1 MLSRHNTTSHSISSR
16 FQQIVILSPP
26 KLAPPPYSLLFL
38 PFFFY
43 MNYPISVN
51 TNPVSNG
58 SVDSSI
64 PYAVPSSVGSSIPLQ
79 PMGVEVLK
87 PLNPVSVSSYQEP
100 LYGVRSDVVPVLNN
114 VNDMVPNGVSGV
126 GAVDSGVGVSGGVG
140 VATTVGVGGGVEM
153 SNMNGVSGV
162 VNDPS
167 ECYMELL
174 MYRECMG
181 SIQCVFERESVLRD
195 ESGW

>member
-1 MLSRHNTTSHSISSR
+1 
-16 FQQIVILSPP
+16 
-26 KLAPPPYSLLFL
+26 
-38 PFFFY
+38 

-100 LYGVRSDVVPVLNN
+100 LYGVRSDAVPVLNN

-126 GAVDSGVGVSGGVG
+126 GVSGVNGVSGGVG
-140 VATTVGVGGGVEM
+140 V
-153 SNMNGVSGV
+153 SGV
-162 VNDPS
+162 NTTG
-167 ECYMELL
+167 ELK
-174 MYRECMG
+174 
-181 SIQCVFERESVLRD
+181 
-195 ESGW
+195 

>member
-1 MLSRHNTTSHSISSR
+1 
-16 FQQIVILSPP
+16 
-26 KLAPPPYSLLFL
+26 
-38 PFFFY
+38 

-100 LYGVRSDVVPVLNN
+100 LYGVGSDVVPVLNN

-126 GAVDSGVGVSGGVG
+126 GSGVVVNGVSGGVG
-140 VATTVGVGGGVEM
+140 VATTVGASSVGTGVEM
-153 SNMNGVSGV
+153 SNMATPVGVNGV

-181 SIQCVFERESVLRD
+181 SIQCIFERESVLRD

>member
-1 MLSRHNTTSHSISSR
+1 
-16 FQQIVILSPP
+16 
-26 KLAPPPYSLLFL
+26 
-38 PFFFY
+38 

-100 LYGVRSDVVPVLNN
+100 LYGVRNDVVPVLNN
-114 VNDMVPNGVSGV
+114 VNDMVPNGVG
-126 GAVDSGVGVSGGVG
+126 SGVGVVGSGVVVNGMSSVG
-140 VATTVGVGGGVEM
+140 TGVEM

-181 SIQCVFERESVLRD
+181 SIQCIFE
-195 ESGW
+195 

>member
-1 MLSRHNTTSHSISSR
+1 
-16 FQQIVILSPP
+16 
-26 KLAPPPYSLLFL
+26 
-38 PFFFY
+38 

-64 PYAVPSSVGSSIPLQ
+64 PYAVPSSVGSSIPLR

-114 VNDMVPNGVSGV
+114 VNDMVPNGVGSGV
-126 GAVDSGVGVSGGVG
+126 SGVSGGVG
-140 VATTVGVGGGVEM
+140 VATTVGASSVGTGVEM

-181 SIQCVFERESVLRD
+181 SIQCIFE
-195 ESGW
+195 

>member
-1 MLSRHNTTSHSISSR
+1 
-16 FQQIVILSPP
+16 
-26 KLAPPPYSLLFL
+26 
-38 PFFFY
+38 

-100 LYGVRSDVVPVLNN
+100 LYGVRNDVVPVLNN
-114 VNDMVPNGVSGV
+114 VNDMVPNGVG
-126 GAVDSGVGVSGGVG
+126 SGVGVVGSGVVVNGMSSVG
-140 VATTVGVGGGVEM
+140 TGVEM
-153 SNMNGVSGV
+153 SNMNEVNGVAGV

-174 MYRECMG
+174 MNRECMG
-181 SIQCVFERESVLRD
+181 SIQCIFE
-195 ESGW
+195 

>member
-1 MLSRHNTTSHSISSR
+1 MLSRHSTTSHSISSR

-114 VNDMVPNGVSGV
+114 VNDMVPNGVSVVGSGV
-126 GAVDSGVGVSGGVG
+126 VNGVSGVNSGVGTGL
-140 VATTVGVGGGVEM
+140 EM

>member
-1 MLSRHNTTSHSISSR
+1 M
-16 FQQIVILSPP
+16 
-26 KLAPPPYSLLFL
+26 
-38 PFFFY
+38 
-43 MNYPISVN
+43 
-51 TNPVSNG
+51 
-58 SVDSSI
+58 
-64 PYAVPSSVGSSIPLQ
+64 
-79 PMGVEVLK
+79 LK

-126 GAVDSGVGVSGGVG
+126 GVSGVVNGVSGGVG
-140 VATTVGVGGGVEM
+140 VSGVNTTVEM

-181 SIQCVFERESVLRD
+181 SIQCVFE
-195 ESGW
+195 

>member
-1 MLSRHNTTSHSISSR
+1 
-16 FQQIVILSPP
+16 
-26 KLAPPPYSLLFL
+26 
-38 PFFFY
+38 

-100 LYGVRSDVVPVLNN
+100 LYGVRNDVVPVLNN
-114 VNDMVPNGVSGV
+114 VNDMVPNGV
-126 GAVDSGVGVSGGVG
+126 
-140 VATTVGVGGGVEM
+140 
-153 SNMNGVSGV
+153 NGVSGV

-181 SIQCVFERESVLRD
+181 SIQCIFE
-195 ESGW
+195 

>member
-1 MLSRHNTTSHSISSR
+1 
-16 FQQIVILSPP
+16 
-26 KLAPPPYSLLFL
+26 
-38 PFFFY
+38 

-126 GAVDSGVGVSGGVG
+126 GVVGSGVVVNGMSSVG
-140 VATTVGVGGGVEM
+140 TGVEM

-181 SIQCVFERESVLRD
+181 SIQCIFE
-195 ESGW
+195 

>member
-1 MLSRHNTTSHSISSR
+1 MLSRHSTTSHSISSR

-26 KLAPPPYSLLFL
+26 KLAPPPYSLLLL

-126 GAVDSGVGVSGGVG
+126 GVSGVVSGVSGGVG
-140 VATTVGVGGGVEM
+140 VSGVNTTVEM

>member
-1 MLSRHNTTSHSISSR
+1 
-16 FQQIVILSPP
+16 
-26 KLAPPPYSLLFL
+26 
-38 PFFFY
+38 

-100 LYGVRSDVVPVLNN
+100 LYGVGNDAVPVLNN

-126 GAVDSGVGVSGGVG
+126 GVSGVVNGVSGVSGVSGVNSGVG
-140 VATTVGVGGGVEM
+140 TGVEM
-153 SNMNGVSGV
+153 SNMNGVTGV

-181 SIQCVFERESVLRD
+181 SIQCIFE
-195 ESGW
+195 

>member
-1 MLSRHNTTSHSISSR
+1 
-16 FQQIVILSPP
+16 
-26 KLAPPPYSLLFL
+26 
-38 PFFFY
+38 

-100 LYGVRSDVVPVLNN
+100 LYGVRNDVVPVLNN

-126 GAVDSGVGVSGGVG
+126 SGVSGVVVNGMSSVG
-140 VATTVGVGGGVEM
+140 TGVEM

-181 SIQCVFERESVLRD
+181 SIQCIFE
-195 ESGW
+195 

>member
-1 MLSRHNTTSHSISSR
+1 
-16 FQQIVILSPP
+16 
-26 KLAPPPYSLLFL
+26 
-38 PFFFY
+38 

-126 GAVDSGVGVSGGVG
+126 SVVGSGVVVNGMSSVG
-140 VATTVGVGGGVEM
+140 TGVEM

-181 SIQCVFERESVLRD
+181 SIQCIFE
-195 ESGW
+195 

>member
-1 MLSRHNTTSHSISSR
+1 
-16 FQQIVILSPP
+16 
-26 KLAPPPYSLLFL
+26 
-38 PFFFY
+38 

-114 VNDMVPNGVSGV
+114 VNDMVPYGESGV

-140 VATTVGVGGGVEM
+140 VATTVGVSGGVEM

>member
-1 MLSRHNTTSHSISSR
+1 
-16 FQQIVILSPP
+16 
-26 KLAPPPYSLLFL
+26 
-38 PFFFY
+38 

-58 SVDSSI
+58 SVNSSI

-100 LYGVRSDVVPVLNN
+100 LYGVGSDAVPVLNN

-126 GAVDSGVGVSGGVG
+126 GVVGSGVVNGVSGGVG
-140 VATTVGVGGGVEM
+140 VATTVGASSVDSGVEM

-181 SIQCVFERESVLRD
+181 SIQCIFE
-195 ESGW
+195 

>member
-1 MLSRHNTTSHSISSR
+1 
-16 FQQIVILSPP
+16 
-26 KLAPPPYSLLFL
+26 
-38 PFFFY
+38 

-140 VATTVGVGGGVEM
+140 VATTVGVSGGVEM
-153 SNMNGVSGV
+153 SNMNGVSGVNVVNGVSGV

-181 SIQCVFERESVLRD
+181 SIQCVFKRESVLRD

>member
-1 MLSRHNTTSHSISSR
+1 
-16 FQQIVILSPP
+16 
-26 KLAPPPYSLLFL
+26 
-38 PFFFY
+38 

-100 LYGVRSDVVPVLNN
+100 LYGVGSDVVPVLNN

-126 GAVDSGVGVSGGVG
+126 GVSGVVNGVSGGVVVNG
-140 VATTVGVGGGVEM
+140 MSSVGTGVEM
-153 SNMNGVSGV
+153 SNMNGVNGVSGV

-181 SIQCVFERESVLRD
+181 SIQCIFE
-195 ESGW
+195 

>member
-1 MLSRHNTTSHSISSR
+1 
-16 FQQIVILSPP
+16 
-26 KLAPPPYSLLFL
+26 
-38 PFFFY
+38 

-100 LYGVRSDVVPVLNN
+100 LYGVRNDVVPVLNN

-126 GAVDSGVGVSGGVG
+126 GSGVGVVGSGVVVNGMSSVG
-140 VATTVGVGGGVEM
+140 TGVEM
-153 SNMNGVSGV
+153 SNMNGVNGVSGVNVVNGVSGV

-181 SIQCVFERESVLRD
+181 SIQCIFE
-195 ESGW
+195 

>member
-1 MLSRHNTTSHSISSR
+1 
-16 FQQIVILSPP
+16 
-26 KLAPPPYSLLFL
+26 
-38 PFFFY
+38 

-58 SVDSSI
+58 SVNSSI

-100 LYGVRSDVVPVLNN
+100 LYGVGSDAVPVLNN

-126 GAVDSGVGVSGGVG
+126 GVVGSGVVNGMSSVDS
-140 VATTVGVGGGVEM
+140 GVEM

-181 SIQCVFERESVLRD
+181 SIQCIFE
-195 ESGW
+195 

>member
-1 MLSRHNTTSHSISSR
+1 MLSRHSTTSHSISSH

-100 LYGVRSDVVPVLNN
+100 LYGVGNDAVPVLNN

-126 GAVDSGVGVSGGVG
+126 GVVGSGVVVNGVSSVG
-140 VATTVGVGGGVEM
+140 SGVEM
-153 SNMNGVSGV
+153 SNMATPVGVSGV

-174 MYRECMG
+174 MNRECMG
-181 SIQCVFERESVLRD
+181 SIQCIFE
-195 ESGW
+195 

>member
-1 MLSRHNTTSHSISSR
+1 MLSRHSTTSHSISSH

-100 LYGVRSDVVPVLNN
+100 LYGVRNDVVPVLNN

-126 GAVDSGVGVSGGVG
+126 GSGVVNGVSGGVG
-140 VATTVGVGGGVEM
+140 VSGVNTTVEM
-153 SNMNGVSGV
+153 SNVNGVTGV

-174 MYRECMG
+174 MNRECMG
-181 SIQCVFERESVLRD
+181 SIQCIFE
-195 ESGW
+195 

>member
-1 MLSRHNTTSHSISSR
+1 
-16 FQQIVILSPP
+16 
-26 KLAPPPYSLLFL
+26 
-38 PFFFY
+38 

-100 LYGVRSDVVPVLNN
+100 LYGVRNDVVPVLNN
-114 VNDMVPNGVSGV
+114 VNDMVPNGVGGVGSGVVNGVSGVSGVSGVNSGV
-126 GAVDSGVGVSGGVG
+126 G
-140 VATTVGVGGGVEM
+140 TGVEM
-153 SNMNGVSGV
+153 SNMNGVSGVNVVNGVSGV

-181 SIQCVFERESVLRD
+181 SIQCIFERESVLRD

>member
-1 MLSRHNTTSHSISSR
+1 
-16 FQQIVILSPP
+16 
-26 KLAPPPYSLLFL
+26 
-38 PFFFY
+38 

-100 LYGVRSDVVPVLNN
+100 LYGVRNDVVPVLNN

-126 GAVDSGVGVSGGVG
+126 SGVSGGVG
-140 VATTVGVGGGVEM
+140 VATTVGASSVGTGVEM
-153 SNMNGVSGV
+153 SNMNGVSGVNVVNGVSGV

>member
-1 MLSRHNTTSHSISSR
+1 
-16 FQQIVILSPP
+16 
-26 KLAPPPYSLLFL
+26 
-38 PFFFY
+38 

-100 LYGVRSDVVPVLNN
+100 LYGVRNDVVPVVNN
-114 VNDMVPNGVSGV
+114 VNDMVPNGV
-126 GAVDSGVGVSGGVG
+126 GGVG
-140 VATTVGVGGGVEM
+140 VVGSGVVVNGVSSVGSGVEM
-153 SNMNGVSGV
+153 SNMTGVCGL

-181 SIQCVFERESVLRD
+181 SIQCIFE
-195 ESGW
+195 

>member
-1 MLSRHNTTSHSISSR
+1 
-16 FQQIVILSPP
+16 
-26 KLAPPPYSLLFL
+26 
-38 PFFFY
+38 

-100 LYGVRSDVVPVLNN
+100 LYGCCSC
-114 VNDMVPNGVSGV
+114 
-126 GAVDSGVGVSGGVG
+126 
-140 VATTVGVGGGVEM
+140 VE
-153 SNMNGVSGV
+153 
-162 VNDPS
+162 
-167 ECYMELL
+167 
-174 MYRECMG
+174 
-181 SIQCVFERESVLRD
+181 QCE
-195 ESGW
+195 

>member
-1 MLSRHNTTSHSISSR
+1 
-16 FQQIVILSPP
+16 
-26 KLAPPPYSLLFL
+26 
-38 PFFFY
+38 

-100 LYGVRSDVVPVLNN
+100 LYGVGNDAVPVLNN

-126 GAVDSGVGVSGGVG
+126 GVVGSGVVVNGVSSVG
-140 VATTVGVGGGVEM
+140 SGVEM
-153 SNMNGVSGV
+153 SNMATPVGVNGV

-181 SIQCVFERESVLRD
+181 SIQCIFE
-195 ESGW
+195 

>member
-1 MLSRHNTTSHSISSR
+1 
-16 FQQIVILSPP
+16 
-26 KLAPPPYSLLFL
+26 
-38 PFFFY
+38 

-100 LYGVRSDVVPVLNN
+100 LYGVGSDVVPVLNN
-114 VNDMVPNGVSGV
+114 VNDMVPNGVGVVGSGV
-126 GAVDSGVGVSGGVG
+126 VVNGMSSVG
-140 VATTVGVGGGVEM
+140 TGVEM
-153 SNMNGVSGV
+153 SNMNGVNGVSGV

-181 SIQCVFERESVLRD
+181 SIQCIFE
-195 ESGW
+195 